1 MSGGFAYGA
10 SPRCEGRHIRGNL
23 GLVCVKTKTHRR
35 REAPETGACKHVKKG
50 SRCVL
55 TLWQTWQRP
64 TLPRLKTKY
73 HRRWGVSRPSSE
85 WDRVQPPRNNHQVS
99 KRVKQTGLGFYRRIL
114 TAHPERTPR
123 CAPAITRSQRLAMAT
138 LEPTRA
144 LPRELR
150 AQGPDEHCLMRAI
163 KPIELLVPVSS
174 TPCGASTPGLS
185 TWWSSTALKGVL
197 VSRWVSRLDAFSG
210 YPVRT

>member
-1 MSGGFAYGA
+1 MCTTKRPPRRTRRPFLVVEEGISMQA
-10 SPRCEGRHIRGNL
+10 SF
-23 GLVCVKTKTHRR
+23 
-35 REAPETGACKHVKKG
+35 
-50 SRCVL
+50 

-64 TLPRLKTKY
+64 TLPRLETEY

-85 WDRVQPPRNNHQVS
+85 WDRVQPPRNNHQVG
-99 KRVKQTGLGFYRRIL
+99 KRVRQTGLSISTGDSHAHQANAALVGPRPVPGHVENMLRMSGPARAPPSRSGPRIS
-114 TAHPERTPR
+114 ARNSR
-123 CAPAITRSQRLAMAT
+123 V
-138 LEPTRA
+138 
-144 LPRELR
+144 RELMSI
-150 AQGPDEHCLMRAI
+150 ALMRAN

-185 TWWSSTALKGVL
+185 TWSSSTALEGVL